1 MKKNKWGRVINMA
14 SISVKE
20 PLNYL
25 ALSNSIRSALTTWS
39 KTLAN
44 QIGSHNITVNNVL
57 TGYFNTERIKELNLE
72 KAKKMNVELN
82 EVYQSMEQ
90 SVPMRRIGE
99 PQEFANLVTF
109 LASELSSYINGINIP
124 IDGGL
129 LKSL

>member
-1 MKKNKWGRVINMA
+1 
-14 SISVKE
+14 
-20 PLNYL
+20 
-25 ALSNSIRSALTTWS
+25 
-39 KTLAN
+39 
-44 QIGSHNITVNNVL
+44 
-57 TGYFNTERIKELNLE
+57 
-72 KAKKMNVELN
+72 MNVELN

-90 SVPMRRIGE
+90 LVPMRRIGE

>member
-1 MKKNKWGRVINMA
+1 
-14 SISVKE
+14 
-20 PLNYL
+20 
-25 ALSNSIRSALTTWS
+25 
-39 KTLAN
+39 
-44 QIGSHNITVNNVL
+44 
-57 TGYFNTERIKELNLE
+57 
-72 KAKKMNVELN
+72 MNVELN

-90 SVPMRRIGE
+90 QVPMRRIGE